1 MLVAGRDFSEHI
13 LSRIR
18 TRVLDDSTLTRSA
31 LSREVCGWMQW
42 QGDDGRPKDVSC
54 RVALLKLNR
63 RGLIELPAA
72 REISFGSPAQVAQ
85 AAQSSWLR
93 IEAPLAQLGRV
104 WLVPVDAGQAE
115 LSRAWWAMMQA
126 HHPLGAGPLCG
137 AQIRYLIVCEAG
149 VLGGLSFSAPAW
161 RLAPR
166 DEWIGWDDAARC
178 TGLSKVVAN
187 SRFLILPGVQV
198 ANLASHALALSLK
211 RLSADWQ
218 ARYAI
223 APVLVETFV
232 DSTRY
237 RGTCYRAANWRHL
250 GQTQGRGRQDRA
262 HAALGTNKDIWVYPL
277 HARWQSILQGTA
289 GTVGAP
295 KPKPPR
301 PAPLD
306 WAEQE
311 FGGCELPDA
320 RLQAR
325 LLTMARDFYGRPTAS
340 LTQACSSRAKTK
352 AAYRFLDHEHT
363 TMDTLLQPHYRAT
376 QARLRD
382 EQVVLAVQDTS
393 SLNYTAHVATEG
405 LGPIGSTAQ
414 GPQGLHLHSTL
425 AFNVQGT
432 PLGFIDVQC
441 WARDP
446 DEFGKKAKRHR
457 VPIEDKE
464 SYKWLKSLT
473 ATAAAQASCP
483 RTMLVSVGDR
493 EADIYELFQ
502 EAAARPEG
510 PKLLVRAEHNRKLQ
524 DEQLRLWETMQARS
538 VDAVQVLQVPR
549 QGSRAARE
557 ARMDIRY
564 AAVNLVAP
572 AGHKGPALAVWA
584 VLAQEQ
590 DAPAGVK
597 PLEWMLLTT
606 VEVGSVEQA
615 CERLMWYSRRW
626 GIEVLHRTLKSGCRI
641 EQRQLGQADR
651 LEACLAIDLVVAW
664 RIYHLCKLGRDDP
677 QAPCTVYFEEAEWK
691 ALTVFTTK
699 KPPAPNQVPTLREMI
714 RSVAT
719 LGGFLGRKGDGEP
732 GTQTLWLGLQR
743 LDDIVAMWLAMTSL
757 PTATQGPVSS
767 AGDSG

>member
-1 MLVAGRDFSEHI
+1 MLVVGRDFSEDI

-18 TRVLDDSTLTRSA
+18 TRVLDEPTLTRTA
-31 LSREVCGWMQW
+31 LSREVCGWMEW
-42 QGDDGRPKDVSC
+42 RGGDGRPKDMSC
-54 RVALLKLNR
+54 RVALLKLSR

-72 REISFGSPAQVAQ
+72 QDVSFAR
-85 AAQSSWLR
+85 AALSARAVQPSWLR

-104 WLVPVDAGQAE
+104 WLVPVDGGQAE
-115 LSRAWWAMMQA
+115 LSRTWWAMMQA

-137 AQIRYLIVCEAG
+137 AQMRYLIACEAG

-161 RLAPR
+161 RLAAR
-166 DEWIGWDDAARC
+166 DAWVGWNDAARRK
-178 TGLSKVVAN
+178 GLSKVVAN
-187 SRFLILPGVQV
+187 SRYLILPSVQV
-198 ANLASHALALSLK
+198 PNLASHVLALALK

-218 ARYAI
+218 DLYGI

-232 DSTRY
+232 DCTRY

-262 HAALGTNKDIWVYPL
+262 HAARGTSKDIWVYPL
-277 HARWQSILQGTA
+277 HPRWQSILQGA
-289 GTVGAP
+289 EGPAP
-295 KPKPPR
+295 AANTRPPS
-301 PAPLD
+301 AVPLD

-311 FGGCELPDA
+311 FGGCALPDA
-320 RLQAR
+320 RLRTR
-325 LLTMARDFYGRPTAS
+325 LLTLARDFYARPTAS

-363 TMDTLLQPHYRAT
+363 TMDTLLQPHYRST
-376 QARLRD
+376 QARMRG
-382 EQVVLAVQDTS
+382 ERVVLAVQDTS
-393 SLNYTAHVATEG
+393 SLNYTAHAATQG
-405 LGPIGSTAQ
+405 LGPIGTTANGAQ
-414 GPQGLHLHSTL
+414 GLQLHSTL

-441 WARDP
+441 WAREP
-446 DEFGKKAKRHR
+446 DEFGKKAQRDR
-457 VPIEDKE
+457 VPIEAKE
-464 SYKWLKSLT
+464 SYKWLKSLH

-483 RTMLVSVGDR
+483 HTTLVSVGDR
-493 EADIYELFQ
+493 ESDLYELFA
-502 EAAARPEG
+502 EAAAHPEG
-510 PKLLVRAEHNRKLQ
+510 PKLLVRAKHNRKLQ
-524 DEQLRLWETMQARS
+524 DEQQRLWETMQARS
-538 VDAVQVLQVPR
+538 ADAVQVLQVPR
-549 QGSRAARE
+549 QGSRAARA

-564 AAVNLVAP
+564 AAVTLVAP
-572 AGHKGPALAVWA
+572 TGHKGPAIAVWA

-606 VEVGSVEQA
+606 VEVNSARQA

-677 QAPCTVYFEEAEWK
+677 QAPCTVYFEAAEWK
-691 ALTVFTTK
+691 ALTVFMTK
-699 KPPAPNQVPTLREMI
+699 KTAAPNQVPTLRDMI
-714 RSVAT
+714 HRVAT

-743 LDDIVAMWLAMTSL
+743 LDDIVAMWLAMTESIA
-757 PTATQGPVSS
+757 ATQTPVSS
-767 AGDSG
+767 KGGSG

>member
-1 MLVAGRDFSEHI
+1 MLVVGRDFSEHI

-18 TRVLDDSTLTRSA
+18 TRVLDDPTLTRSA
-31 LSREVCGWMQW
+31 LSREVCGWLQW

-54 RVALLKLNR
+54 RVALLKLDR

-72 REISFGSPAQVAQ
+72 RDVSFASPAQAAP
-85 AAQSSWLR
+85 AAQPIWLR

-104 WLVPVDAGQAE
+104 WLAPVDGGQAE
-115 LSRAWWAMMQA
+115 LSRVWWAMMQA

-166 DEWIGWDDAARC
+166 DAWIGWDDVARR

-198 ANLASHALALSLK
+198 ANLASHVLALALK

-223 APVLVETFV
+223 TPVLVETFV

-250 GQTQGRGRQDRA
+250 GQTQGRGRQDHA
-262 HAALGTNKDIWVYPL
+262 HAAKGTSKDIWVYPL
-277 HARWQSILQGTA
+277 HAHWQRILLGTA
-289 GTVGAP
+289 GTVPALNTR
-295 KPKPPR
+295 PPS
-301 PAPLD
+301 AVPLD

-311 FGGCELPDA
+311 FGGCNLPDS
-320 RLQAR
+320 RLQSR
-325 LLTMARDFYGRPTAS
+325 LLTIARDFYARPTAS

-352 AAYRFLDHEHT
+352 AAYRFLDHEQT
-363 TMDTLLQPHYRAT
+363 TMDTLLQPHYRST
-376 QARLRD
+376 QDRMRG
-382 EQVVLAVQDTS
+382 ESIVLAVQDTS
-393 SLNYTAHVATEG
+393 SLNYTTHVATEG
-405 LGPIGSTAQ
+405 LGPIGSTAE
-414 GPQGLHLHSTL
+414 GPQGLQLHSTL

-446 DEFGKKAKRHR
+446 DEFGKKVLRQQA
-457 VPIEDKE
+457 PIEDKE
-464 SYKWLKSLT
+464 SYKWLKSYQ
-473 ATAAAQASCP
+473 ATAVVQASCS
-483 RTMLVSVGDR
+483 RTTIVSVGDR

-502 EAAARPEG
+502 EAATHPKG
-510 PKLLVRAEHNRKLQ
+510 PKLLVRALHNRKLQ
-524 DEQLRLWETMQARS
+524 DEQQRLWETMQARQ
-538 VDAVQVLQVPR
+538 VDAVQILHVPR
-549 QGSRAARE
+549 QGSRAARQ
-557 ARMDIRY
+557 ASMDVRY
-564 AAVNLVAP
+564 AAVSLVAP
-572 AGHKGPALAVWA
+572 RRRHGPALSVWA
-584 VLAQEQ
+584 VLAQER

-606 VEVGSVEQA
+606 VEVNSADQA

-664 RIYHLCKLGRDDP
+664 RIYHLSKLGREEP

-691 ALTVFTTK
+691 AMSVFTTK
-699 KPPAPNQVPTLREMI
+699 KSAVPNQVPTLGEMI

-743 LDDIVAMWLAMTSL
+743 LDDIVAMWLAMGGM
-757 PTATQGPVSS
+757 PRATQAPVSS
-767 AGDSG
+767 SGDSG

>member
-1 MLVAGRDFSEHI
+1 M
-13 LSRIR
+13 R
-18 TRVLDDSTLTRSA
+18 T
-31 LSREVCGWMQW
+31 
-42 QGDDGRPKDVSC
+42 
-54 RVALLKLNR
+54 
-63 RGLIELPAA
+63 
-72 REISFGSPAQVAQ
+72 
-85 AAQSSWLR
+85 
-93 IEAPLAQLGRV
+93 
-104 WLVPVDAGQAE
+104 
-115 LSRAWWAMMQA
+115 
-126 HHPLGAGPLCG
+126 
-137 AQIRYLIVCEAG
+137 QIRYLIVCEAG
-149 VLGGLSFSAPAW
+149 VLGSLSFSAPAW

-198 ANLASHALALSLK
+198 PNLASHALALSLK

-295 KPKPPR
+295 KAKPPR

-432 PLGFIDVQC
+432 LGFIDVQC
-441 WARDP
+441 WAHDAIRIRQEGQAPSRAHRGQGELQVAEELDRDGRRAGELP
-446 DEFGKKAKRHR
+446 PHDAGERGR
-457 VPIEDKE
+457 
-464 SYKWLKSLT
+464 
-473 ATAAAQASCP
+473 P
-483 RTMLVSVGDR
+483 RGGHLRAV
-493 EADIYELFQ
+493 Q
-502 EAAARPEG
+502 QAAARPEG

-524 DEQLRLWETMQARS
+524 DEQLRLWQTMSRP

-549 QGSRAARE
+549 QGNRAARE
-557 ARMDIRY
+557 ARMDIGY

-572 AGHKGPALAVWA
+572 AGHKGPALAVGPSWPRSRMP
-584 VLAQEQ
+584 Q
-590 DAPAGVK
+590 P
-597 PLEWMLLTT
+597 
-606 VEVGSVEQA
+606 GSSHRRG
-615 CERLMWYSRRW
+615 CCSPRSR
-626 GIEVLHRTLKSGCRI
+626 S
-641 EQRQLGQADR
+641 A
-651 LEACLAIDLVVAW
+651 A
-664 RIYHLCKLGRDDP
+664 
-677 QAPCTVYFEEAEWK
+677 
-691 ALTVFTTK
+691 
-699 KPPAPNQVPTLREMI
+699 
-714 RSVAT
+714 
-719 LGGFLGRKGDGEP
+719 
-732 GTQTLWLGLQR
+732 
-743 LDDIVAMWLAMTSL
+743 
-757 PTATQGPVSS
+757 SS
-767 AGDSG
+767 KRARG